1 MANVK
6 KIDWTFIDYLT
17 FINAVVEKTIENAIE
32 YKNFY
37 LTLTAANMFYGYEP
51 TVDEN
56 GSFSMNEVWN
66 DLRHFNGIKDENGE
80 TIFEGI
86 DLYRMLREGAY
97 YFDDK
102 LLSYN
107 ENVIIEDILPIDY
120 YIFKEMCDTITDK
133 IDEYNNHDTI
143 KESITNLMNTISNFV
158 DNMEKKYENVDIAE
172 VGNKMENF
180 AKTVKELDYK
190 ETARQ
195 LGYLAHEAAQNEKKE
210 NNKKKE

>member
-17 FINAVVEKTIENAIE
+17 FINAVVEKTIENGIE

-37 LTLTAANMFYGYEP
+37 LTLTAANMLYGYEP

-56 GSFSMNEVWN
+56 GSFSINEVWN
-66 DLRHFNGIKDENGE
+66 DLRHFNWIKDENGE

-86 DLYRMLREGAY
+86 DFYGAITNSF
-97 YFDDK
+97 YF
-102 LLSYN
+102 YN
-107 ENVIIEDILPIDY
+107 ESNSKVSAKDVSPIDY
-120 YIFKEMCDTITDK
+120 YIFEEMTDAIDDK
-133 IDEYNNHDTI
+133 IKEYQNRDTV

-158 DNMEKKYENVDIAE
+158 DNMEKKYENVDITE
-172 VGNKMENF
+172 VGNKMESF

-195 LGYLAHEAAQNEKKE
+195 LGQLAHESAQNEKEKTT
-210 NNKKKE
+210 